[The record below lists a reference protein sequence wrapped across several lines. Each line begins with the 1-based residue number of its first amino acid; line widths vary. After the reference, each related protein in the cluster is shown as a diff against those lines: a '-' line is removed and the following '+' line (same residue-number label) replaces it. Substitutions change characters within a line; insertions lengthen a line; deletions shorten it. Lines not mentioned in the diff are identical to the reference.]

1 MAEKDLFEVEII
13 CPDHPF
19 YEGQA
24 SMIEFNTSEG
34 QVGIYKNHVP
44 ETLIL
49 RSGIVTITTPGEKL
63 QAALHSG
70 FAEVLKEKVTIM
82 AQAAEWPREIDLER
96 ARKAESR
103 ARERLGSSRENVDV
117 LRAEMALNR
126 ALTRIGLMKK

>member
-1 MAEKDLFEVEII
+1 M
-13 CPDHPF
+13 
-19 YEGQA
+19 
-24 SMIEFNTSEG
+24 
-34 QVGIYKNHVP
+34 
-44 ETLIL
+44 IL